1 MGERFFT
8 AAAVWWKSQTISLR
22 SLLVAFL
29 SCGMLVASGCSRPTI
44 KLDGSSTVY
53 PITEAVVEEFS
64 HDRRD
69 IRVIVGRS
77 GTGGGF
83 KKFSHNE
90 IDVCNASRPITPT
103 EKEAC
108 QKNGIEYVELVV
120 AFDGLAVVVNP
131 ENDWCDNLTADQ
143 LKAIWQPEKS
153 VSNWSDLNS
162 AWPDEP
168 IKLYGPGTD
177 SGTFDYFT
185 EVIVGK
191 AGSCRDDYNQ
201 SEDDNV
207 LVTGVAGDLYSLC
220 YFGLAYYEENQEKLK
235 LLGIDSGD
243 GANIKPTQTTVRD
256 QSYKPL
262 SRPLYIYVR
271 KSALSRPEMKAFVK
285 FYLEK
290 VGKVVEVV
298 GYVPMPDDAAA
309 KSKQAFE
316 GALATLKPAS

>member
-1 MGERFFT
+1 MGERFS
-8 AAAVWWKSQTISLR
+8 AVAGCWGSLAFSSR
-22 SLLVAFL
+22 SFAVALLACGSLLA
-29 SCGMLVASGCSRPTI
+29 GGCSRPTI
-44 KLDGSSTVY
+44 KMDGSSTVY
-53 PITEAVVEEFS
+53 PISEAVVEEFS

-69 IRVIVGRS
+69 VRVIVGRS

-90 IDVCNASRPITPT
+90 IDVCNASRPITAT

-108 QKNGIEYVELVV
+108 QKNGIEYVELEI

-131 ENDWCDNLTADQ
+131 KNDWCDCLTVDQ

-153 VSNWSDLNS
+153 VSKWSDLNS
-162 AWPDEP
+162 AWPDQP

-191 AGSCRDDYNQ
+191 TGSSRDDYMQ

-220 YFGLAYYEENQEKLK
+220 YFGLAYFEENQQKLK
-235 LLGIDSGD
+235 LLGVDAGD
-243 GANIKPTQTTVRD
+243 GNCVKPTQVTVRD
-256 QSYKPL
+256 HSYKPL

-271 KSALSRPEMKAFVK
+271 KSALTRPELKAFVE

-298 GYVPMPDDAAA
+298 GYVPLPDDIAA
-309 KSKQAFE
+309 KSKQALE
-316 GALATLKPAS
+316 EALATLKPAS